1 MNTSHLLSLQGE
13 TRRQRLAGWMKRQPL
28 LAYFLLAF
36 LGTWLTIV
44 PLLLSQRGF
53 GLLVLPD
60 PVLLLTFFLA
70 TYTGPFAAGL
80 IVTRVTTGKAGLRQ
94 LFRSIIQWRVGLH
107 WYLLV
112 LFGYPL
118 LFAAGIS
125 VVAGGDIWTEMA
137 QQWPLFFSL
146 YLPNILIGLFLPS
159 LGEETGWR
167 GFALPRLQQQHG
179 PLIGSLILGTLHGLW
194 HIPAYFVR
202 GMILPDGFD
211 GTIFVANTLAIIA
224 VTFIWTWLF
233 NHARGS
239 VLMAIFFHATSNAT
253 GAYIQALAPG
263 PGSPWF
269 TFVLAS
275 IVALVLIVLT
285 RGRLG
290 YRPDSPTH
298 SPITTLPSTP

>member
-1 MNTSHLLSLQGE
+1 MNTSHSILEREE
-13 TRRQRLAGWMKRQPL
+13 TRLQRLAGWMKRQPL
-28 LAYFLLAF
+28 VAYFLLAF
-36 LGTWLTIV
+36 LGTWVTIV

-70 TYTGPFAAGL
+70 TYTGPFAAAL

-94 LFRSIIQWRVGLH
+94 LLRSVVHWRVGLQ

-118 LFAAGIS
+118 LFAIGIS
-125 VVAGGDIWTEMA
+125 VVAGGAIWSEMA

-146 YLPNILIGLFLPS
+146 YLPNILIGLILPS

-167 GFALPRLQQQHG
+167 GFALPRLQRQYG
-179 PLIGSLILGTLHGLW
+179 PLFGSLILGTLHGLW

-202 GMILPDGFD
+202 GMILPNGFD

-224 VTFIWTWLF
+224 VTFIWTWLV
-233 NHARGS
+233 NHAQGS
-239 VLMAIFFHATSNAT
+239 VLMAIFIHATSNAA
-253 GAYIQALAPG
+253 GAYIQQLAPG

-290 YRPDSPTH
+290 YQPEHAP
-298 SPITTLPSTP
+298 LPVDESG